1 MLQGEPLHRVMLATI
16 GLLFS
21 LLAPTCG
28 CKWLASPVL
37 LWGSEPTKEVPAEFP
52 YLQGRKVCV
61 VVWAD
66 SETLF
71 EYPWAQLEIS
81 EHVVEA
87 MKPNVRGIS
96 FIPCRNVV
104 DLQSRDV
111 DWDRKDPALLGAR
124 FGADRVLMIELT
136 QYTTREPQSP
146 HLYRGRIA
154 ANAKVYNTQYRNSE
168 AIFKTPVE
176 VVYPP
181 DSDGQW
187 GTNDQAIRKATME
200 AFAAELAGKFYD
212 RRVKVK

>member
-1 MLQGEPLHRVMLATI
+1 MMWGE
-16 GLLFS
+16 
-21 LLAPTCG
+21 
-28 CKWLASPVL
+28 
-37 LWGSEPTKEVPAEFP
+37 EPTKEVPAEFP
-52 YLQGRKVCV
+52 YLQGREVCV

-71 EYPWAQLEIS
+71 EYPWVQLELS
-81 EHVVEA
+81 ENVVA
-87 MKPNVRGIS
+87 TMKPNVKGIS
-96 FIPCRNVV
+96 FTPNRSIVE
-104 DLQSRDV
+104 LQGRDV

-124 FGADRVLMIELT
+124 FGVDRLLMIELT

-154 ANAKVYNTQYRNSE
+154 ANVKVYNVHYRNSDPV
-168 AIFKTPVE
+168 FKTSLE

-181 DSDGQW
+181 GSVGQW
-187 GTNDQAIRKATME
+187 GSDDQSVRKATME